1 MSAERVLE
9 VARSQI
15 GYREGKNNSNK
26 YGTAYGMP
34 NVAWCAQFTWWC
46 FREAG
51 VGSLH
56 PKTAYTPTLAQYYK
70 DRGRFDKNPRPGD
83 LVFFDFPDSVRRIQH
98 VGIVEKVISG
108 GVQTIEGNTSSGSS
122 GSQSN
127 GGGVYRRTRTSSI
140 VGFGHPAYSS
150 TEGGI
155 VTPASVPAP
164 SAPAPSS
171 SNWPLLRRGSKGEYV
186 KQLQA
191 RLNAWFP
198 TYSRLVVDGDF
209 GPATEAVV
217 KEFQRR
223 SGLTADGIVGPL
235 TRGAL
240 HL

>member
-1 MSAERVLE
+1 L
-9 VARSQI
+9 
-15 GYREGKNNSNK
+15 
-26 YGTAYGMP
+26 
-34 NVAWCAQFTWWC
+34 
-46 FREAG
+46 
-51 VGSLH
+51 
-56 PKTAYTPTLAQYYK
+56 
-70 DRGRFDKNPRPGD
+70 
-83 LVFFDFPDSVRRIQH
+83 PDSVRRIQH
-98 VGIVEKVISG
+98 VGIVEKVISS
-108 GVQTIEGNTSSGSS
+108 GVQTIEGNTSGGSS

-155 VTPASVPAP
+155 VTPALPAP